1 MEDNDTERFEFYT
14 RLMALNNTLQVR
26 IRNHYEKSTDYRCR
40 FLRG

>member
-26 IRNHYEKSTDYRCR
+26 IRNHYETYMNGFRQR
-40 FLRG
+40 E